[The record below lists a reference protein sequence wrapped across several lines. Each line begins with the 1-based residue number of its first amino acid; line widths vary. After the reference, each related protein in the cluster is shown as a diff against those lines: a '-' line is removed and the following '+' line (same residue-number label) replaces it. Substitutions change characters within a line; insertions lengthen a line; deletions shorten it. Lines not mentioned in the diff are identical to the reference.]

1 MHFGRPFGTFF
12 DQIGQFPEQMSAAQ
26 RMSALPK
33 AEIRLPAIMHSPV
46 LKIFEQRILTHQ
58 GLSAAFF
65 VDEQMGIKRR
75 RCDMEP
81 METLL
86 CLFHQNEP
94 RQKPK

>member
-1 MHFGRPFGTFF
+1 
-12 DQIGQFPEQMSAAQ
+12 
-26 RMSALPK
+26 MSALPK

-81 METLL
+81 MV
-86 CLFHQNEP
+86 
-94 RQKPK
+94 